1 MKYYIAVINPILHS
15 NEWSTLKATLVKAG
29 VAYVVYYD
37 ESTTLFEVNEV
48 TKEVFYQM
56 VYSEN

>member
-1 MKYYIAVINPILHS
+1 MKYYIAVINPIIHS
-15 NEWSTLKATLVKAG
+15 EEWATLKATLRKAE

-37 ESTTLFEVNEV
+37 TTITMLELNQV
-48 TKEVFYQM
+48 TTDVFYQM

>member
-1 MKYYIAVINPILHS
+1 MKYYIAVINPMLHS
-15 NEWSTLKATLVKAG
+15 EEWGTLKATLVKAG

-37 ESTTLFEVNEV
+37 CSTTVFEVNQV
-48 TKEVFYQM
+48 TSEVFYQM

>member
-1 MKYYIAVINPILHS
+1 MKYYIAVINPIIHLE
-15 NEWSTLKATLVKAG
+15 EWETLRATLRRAE

-37 ESTTLFEVNEV
+37 TTTTGLELNQV
-48 TKEVFYQM
+48 TSEVFYQM

>member
-1 MKYYIAVINPILHS
+1 MKYYIAVINPFYHT

-37 ESTTLFEVNEV
+37 ETITHMELNEV
-48 TKEVFYQM
+48 ESNVFYEM
-56 VYSEN
+56 IYSEN

>member
-1 MKYYIAVINPILHS
+1 MKYYIAVINPIIHT
-15 NEWSTLKATLVKAG
+15 NEWETLKATLRTAG

-37 ESTTLFEVNEV
+37 TTTTLLELNEV
-48 TKEVFYQM
+48 ESDVFYQM

>member
-1 MKYYIAVINPILHS
+1 MLHS
-15 NEWSTLKATLVKAG
+15 EEWGTLKATLVKAG

-37 ESTTLFEVNEV
+37 ESTTVFEVNQV
-48 TKEVFYQM
+48 TQEVFYQM